1 MSIYIHKNDNQEG
14 PFDLVIIQEGIRTG
28 RYSHDDLAWKEGL
41 SEWVALKVILG
52 ESISVSNPPMPPVAL
67 VTPPA
72 SVAKAKEISNK
83 LNEKIDQVDHMLS
96 RFLGD
101 EQDPKIVEKIVAKTK
116 ELLTRGEEIEYIGV
130 QRKPIITLAPD
141 AVVLTNKRF
150 IIVRPKI
157 MGMTFIDHIWRD
169 IKNIHMSEQLLTAT
183 VTCDLIN
190 GSKINIDSIPK
201 KQARKI
207 YSICQE
213 HEERVH
219 EERRV
224 RDMEEKRAA
233 AGGVV
238 IHSPQANHAQV
249 ATPEVDDPMVALG
262 KLKKL
267 LEAGV
272 IEQSDYDAKKTEILS
287 RI

>member
-1 MSIYIHKNDNQEG
+1 MSIYIHKNNNQEG
-14 PFDLVIIQEGIRTG
+14 PFDILIIQEGIKTG
-28 RYSHDDLAWKEGL
+28 QYTHDDLAWKEGL
-41 SEWVALKVILG
+41 SEWVALKVLLG
-52 ESISVSNPPMPPVAL
+52 LNTNEPNVPTPPVAP
-67 VTPPA
+67 VSAPA
-72 SVAKAKEISNK
+72 TVVKAKELSNK
-83 LNEKIDQVDHMLS
+83 LNEKIDQVDHVLS
-96 RFLGD
+96 RLLGD
-101 EQDPKIVEKIVAKTK
+101 EQDPKIVDKIVTKTK

-169 IKNIHMSEQLLTAT
+169 IMNIHMSEQLLTAT
-183 VTCDLIN
+183 VSCQLTN
-190 GSKINIDSIPK
+190 GSKLAIESIPK

-224 RDMEEKRAA
+224 RDMEEKRAS

-238 IHSPQANHAQV
+238 IHSPQGQQTQAA
-249 ATPEVDDPMVALG
+249 APEADNPIEALG

-272 IEQSDYDAKKTEILS
+272 IEQSDFDAKKSEILS

>member
-1 MSIYIHKNDNQEG
+1 MSIYIHKNNNQEG
-14 PFDLVIIQEGIRTG
+14 PFDIIIIQEGIKSG
-28 RYSHDDLAWKEGL
+28 LYSHDDLAWKEGL
-41 SEWVALKVILG
+41 TEWVALKVILG
-52 ESISVSNPPMPPVAL
+52 ESAIESTPPMPPVAT
-67 VTPPA
+67 VKTPAP
-72 SVAKAKEISNK
+72 VAKAKEISNK
-83 LNEKIDQVDHMLS
+83 LNEKIDQADHILS

-101 EQDPKIVEKIVAKTK
+101 EQDPKVVEKIVAKTK
-116 ELLTRGEEIEYIGV
+116 ELLTRGEEIDYIGV

-183 VTCDLIN
+183 VTCDLTN
-190 GSKINIDSIPK
+190 GSKLDIDCIPK

-238 IHSPQANHAQV
+238 IHSPQANQAPV
-249 ATPEVDDPMVALG
+249 ATSEADDPMVALG

-272 IEQSDYDAKKTEILS
+272 IEQSDYDAKKAEILS

>member
-14 PFDLVIIQEGIRTG
+14 PFDLVIIQEGISTG

-52 ESISVSNPPMPPVAL
+52 ESAFESKPPMPPVAP
-67 VTPPA
+67 VKTPTP
-72 SVAKAKEISNK
+72 VAKAKEISNNI
-83 LNEKIDQVDHMLS
+83 NEKIDQVDHILS

-116 ELLTRGEEIEYIGV
+116 ELLTRGEELEYIGV

-249 ATPEVDDPMVALG
+249 PTPEGDDPMVALG

-272 IEQSDYDAKKTEILS
+272 IEQSDYDAKKVEILS